1 MAAIFVACCQYIYV
15 CIRAE
20 RTAWFT
26 DTTADIKPLYIHRTT
41 HLSLTLTMLGCYCK
55 APIRLRPTIHGI
67 RTITTTPYRQKSHH
81 FDTRKFAHQLERQ
94 GFTQTQ
100 SEAVIKAL
108 ATVLDE
114 SVENISSNLVSKE
127 DFSRR
132 SYQQKVDFTKLKSEL
147 QSLDK
152 TDVTRIRNEH
162 ERLTTD
168 IDKLRQKFKE
178 EISKSHSSVR
188 LDLNLEK
195 ARIREES
202 SNHERKIKETDTRI
216 DQELANFKTMI
227 EGTKLQVMQWLIGVC
242 TGTFAVVLA
251 YIRLMM

>member
-1 MAAIFVACCQYIYV
+1 MLRGPGLFRQIEACNSLRRFSV
-15 CIRAE
+15 SNGR
-20 RTAWFT
+20 RT
-26 DTTADIKPLYIHRTT
+26 P
-41 HLSLTLTMLGCYCK
+41 
-55 APIRLRPTIHGI
+55 
-67 RTITTTPYRQKSHH
+67 HH

-100 SEAVIKAL
+100 SEAVLKAL

-114 SVENISSNLVSKE
+114 SVENMSSNLVSKE

-147 QSLDK
+147 QTLDK

-202 SNHERKIKETDTRI
+202 SIHERKIKETDTRI